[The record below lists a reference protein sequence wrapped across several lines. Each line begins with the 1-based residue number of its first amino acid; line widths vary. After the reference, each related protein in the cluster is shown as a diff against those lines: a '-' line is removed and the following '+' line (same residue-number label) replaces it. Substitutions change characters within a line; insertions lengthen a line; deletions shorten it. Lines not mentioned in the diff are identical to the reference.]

1 MNLRGFEQDFTK
13 DLESFVKRPAGWEP
27 IPLLKTW
34 SAKKTA
40 APERHKMLG
49 FESGLSPQT
58 QIHLLDSQNTAFE
71 IIESLL
77 RIYLNPIEYNGTNSF
92 AQIDTEAEQV
102 WLFAMRWLEHYYE
115 CLMEPLAIRTEFY
128 KHSHT
133 KFLELMR
140 KMLAYNPKRRITFY
154 DALKIWY
161 PSCSVF
167 SEHLSNETDSPT
179 TIDPYPL
186 GDQRS
191 LTEGGTKVE
200 SSAECH
206 SPAPFGQS
214 LSAPQNAESSVLLP
228 EGGTQVESLAECHSH
243 VHVAASPNPLPSYC
257 TVSAEPPN
265 VALPALSSGA
275 ETAVSS
281 SLMQKQQ
288 QQQKPHSRLV
298 LKQFG
303 GLVGHNKTRRSPRNS
318 GRSPAIGNRGTRARG

>member
-27 IPLLKTW
+27 ISSLKTW

-40 APERHKMLG
+40 APERHKILG

-58 QIHLLDSQNTAFE
+58 QIHLLDTQNSAFE

-92 AQIDTEAEQV
+92 TPIDMEAEQV

-140 KMLAYNPKRRITFY
+140 KMLAYNPKKRISFS

-161 PSCSVF
+161 PSSTVF
-167 SEHLSNETDSPT
+167 SEHLSNEEDSQT

-186 GDQRS
+186 GEQRS
-191 LTEGGTKVE
+191 LTEAGMKVE
-200 SSAECH
+200 SSAEHH
-206 SPAPFGQS
+206 SHV
-214 LSAPQNAESSVLLP
+214 LSAPQNAESYVLLP
-228 EGGTQVESLAECHSH
+228 EGGTQVESLAECHSP

-265 VALPALSSGA
+265 VVLPALSSS
-275 ETAVSS
+275 ETAVTSS
-281 SLMQKQQ
+281 TVSTSVR
-288 QQQKPHSRLV
+288 SRLV